1 MTGKGFSGIRNIL
14 SYSSKGIVPRDVTT
28 SSNIKSLINLV
39 SKMILKEPSK
49 NLGGFKYLID
59 AESDGDLGKST
70 LSFNCKYITCEIY
83 PLINSHVKRMNAN
96 SFADIP
102 ESKSFKCVD
111 VN

>member
-1 MTGKGFSGIRNIL
+1 
-14 SYSSKGIVPRDVTT
+14 
-28 SSNIKSLINLV
+28 
-39 SKMILKEPSK
+39 MILKEPSK

-59 AESDGDLGKST
+59 TESDGDLGKST